1 MAVRQLS
8 HPSDIVKIGDK
19 INVVVGGWDKKNDTR
34 LASKRKADAMLIW
47 DKLDEAKENK
57 ETIKG
62 VVSQVVK
69 GGLVVDIGTRAFV
82 PASQIDRR
90 FVEDLKSFLKKELD
104 FRS

>member
-1 MAVRQLS
+1 
-8 HPSDIVKIGDK
+8 
-19 INVVVGGWDKKNDTR
+19 
-34 LASKRKADAMLIW
+34 MLIW

-90 FVEDLKSFLKKELD
+90 FVEDLNSFLKKELD
-104 FRS
+104 FRIIDVEREKNNVILSRRVLLEEAEKFAMGEDF